1 MRTLTKVVFFS
12 KAPFPF
18 IYRVLKRRQ
27 LKKMRTLAISP
38 YIYREIKKGRQR
50 GLVAKGGKFSE
61 TLKESVYLK

>member
-18 IYRVLKRRQ
+18 ISHVLRGRQ

-50 GLVAKGGKFSE
+50 ELVAKGGKFSE
-61 TLKESVYLK
+61 TLKESVSLK